1 MSTNSYLGTDM
12 PPGYTPTSDEKTLAL
27 LSHVLTF
34 IAPLL
39 APLII
44 YLVKKDE
51 SPFVAA
57 HAKESLNFQ
66 LTLMLLYIIS
76 FILIFVIVG
85 FFFLIA
91 LYFINLIF
99 IIVATIKA
107 AEGKSYKHPFTIR
120 FIQ

>member
-1 MSTNSYLGTDM
+1 MEIEDITVEQNSIDKL
-12 PPGYTPTSDEKTLAL
+12 PTSDEKTMAL
-27 LSHVLTF
+27 LSHILTVVF
-34 IAPLL
+34 WLIAPLV
-39 APLII
+39 I

-51 SPFVAA
+51 STFVAE

-107 AEGKSYKHPFTIR
+107 AEGKSYKYPFTIR

>member
-66 LTLMLLYIIS
+66 ITII
-76 FILIFVIVG
+76 I
-85 FFFLIA
+85 
-91 LYFINLIF
+91 IF
-99 IIVATIKA
+99 IGLLVSVIGILFMWAAALIYAVLVIVATIRA
-107 AEGKSYKHPFTIR
+107 SDGKLYKYPFCLRLIK
-120 FIQ
+120 